1 MSGNGQ
7 TDRQTRSL
15 VPLSAASFLSHR
27 WKPFYRTQ
35 RAEECEGEERDDY
48 YAGSIINCR
57 WYNNREERFDRWL
70 IVTD

>member
-35 RAEECEGEERDDY
+35 RAEECEGGWTRKGTIITPVRLLIAGGIIIERRGLVVD
-48 YAGSIINCR
+48 
-57 WYNNREERFDRWL
+57 
-70 IVTD
+70 